1 MANSIAQKDKM
12 LLNKIV
18 LNIDHTDS
26 GVTVN
31 CEDGLSYHGDVV
43 VGCDGVNSKAS
54 IRNEMCR
61 LASKED
67 PEHFPEA
74 EKISTY
80 RNLRLKNCN

>member
-1 MANSIAQKDKM
+1 M
-12 LLNKIV
+12 LLNKRV

-31 CEDGLSYHGDVV
+31 CEDSPSYHGDV

-54 IRNEMCR
+54 IRSEMCR

-67 PEHFPEA
+67 PEHFPVAKRQVRTEIYGSKTA
-74 EKISTY
+74 TNHLLQK
-80 RNLRLKNCN
+80 